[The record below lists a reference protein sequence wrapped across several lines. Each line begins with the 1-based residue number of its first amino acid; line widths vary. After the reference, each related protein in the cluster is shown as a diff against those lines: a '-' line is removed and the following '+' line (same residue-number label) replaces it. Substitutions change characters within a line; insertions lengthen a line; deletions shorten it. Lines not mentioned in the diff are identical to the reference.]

1 MMDNITLSQLMTW
14 GTVLMGF
21 CGVAAYFIKPVK
33 TFVDRVDKIEKQ
45 QVQID
50 HQIAKSEQN
59 DKMIL
64 KCLNAILLHMESG
77 NGTGELRKQKKELDD
92 YLIER

>member
-1 MMDNITLSQLMTW
+1 MNITLNQLYMW
-14 GTVLMGF
+14 GSTLVGF
-21 CGVAAYFIKPVK
+21 IGVIAYIIKPFSNFLTRVK
-33 TFVDRVDKIEKQ
+33 KIEDDQ
-45 QVQID
+45 QKFDEKID
-50 HQIAKSEQN
+50 KSEKN

-92 YLIER
+92 YLIDNK